1 MVIELIKHSDK
12 RQQKR
17 SLFVDKVRRS
27 ERIAVMTKILTR
39 QPGKLFSLGYFV
51 ELFQTSKSCI
61 SEDLALIKDALAE
74 YDLGQVATVSG
85 AAGGVR
91 YHPWLSLRKA
101 RSFLADLAQEL
112 GTPERI
118 MAGGYLY
125 MSDLIFNPD
134 TARQIG
140 EVFASVFQGVEP
152 EYVVT
157 VETKGIPLA
166 LMTARM
172 MSLPMVIIRS
182 EGRVTEG
189 PAVNINYFS
198 GSTGQIR
205 TMSLARRA
213 LPMGA
218 KVLLI
223 DDFMKG
229 GGTAKGVRD
238 LMREFQAEL
247 VGTGVLVSTTEPAE
261 KMVDKFIPLLKLNQ
275 IDERLR
281 TVSLGPGI

>member
-1 MVIELIKHSDK
+1 M
-12 RQQKR
+12 
-17 SLFVDKVRRS
+17 DKVRRS
-27 ERIAVMTKILTR
+27 ERITVMTKILTG
-39 QPGKLFSLGYFV
+39 QPGKLFSLGYFAD
-51 ELFQTSKSCI
+51 LFQTAKSSI

-74 YDLGQVATVSG
+74 YNLGQLATVSG

-91 YHPWLSLRKA
+91 YHPWLGEKRVN
-101 RSFLADLAQEL
+101 SFLSDLAQEL

-125 MSDLIFNPD
+125 MSDLIFNPE

-140 EVFASVFQGVEP
+140 EVFASVFRNIEP

-166 LMTARM
+166 LMTAHM
-172 MSLPMVIIRS
+172 MSLPLVIIRS

-189 PAVNINYFS
+189 PAVNINYVS
-198 GSTGQIR
+198 GSTRRIR

-213 LPMGA
+213 LPAGA

-229 GGTAKGVRD
+229 GGTARGVQD
-238 LMREFQAEL
+238 LMQEFQAQV

-261 KMVDKFIPLLKLNQ
+261 KMVDNFIPLLKLKQ

-281 TVSLGPGI
+281 TVSLCPGI